1 MQPSSAES
9 AVIRNYVET
18 ILDLP
23 WHKSSKV
30 NNDLKKAEK
39 ILNEDHYGLKE
50 VKEAVLEYLAVT
62 HLSKP
67 SKALYSAW

>member
-30 NNDLKKAEK
+30 NNDLKKAEE
-39 ILNEDHYGLKE
+39 ILK
-50 VKEAVLEYLAVT
+50 
-62 HLSKP
+62 
-67 SKALYSAW
+67 